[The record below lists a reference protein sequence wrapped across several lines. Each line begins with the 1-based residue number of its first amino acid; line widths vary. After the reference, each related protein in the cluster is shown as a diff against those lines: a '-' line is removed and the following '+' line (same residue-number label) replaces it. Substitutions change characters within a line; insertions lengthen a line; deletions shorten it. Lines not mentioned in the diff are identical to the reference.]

1 MRFVR
6 FVSNGKVLEGS
17 EEDGILVETEG
28 KSHIEAE
35 VVWLPPATPSKIIG
49 LVLNYRDHADE
60 LGLSISEEPVIFLK
74 PPSSLIGNFGD
85 IVYPSGVKYMHYEG
99 ELAVVIGKPARKVSS
114 KRTMDFVKGFTIAND
129 VTVRD
134 YISNTF
140 RPPLKAKG
148 FDTFCPVGPS
158 VVTPDEAGDI
168 SNLNIRT
175 RVNGEL
181 RQQGNTKNLIHPVP
195 KLIEFLSDFMT
206 LLPDDLIL
214 TGTPKG
220 ISPVHPGDK
229 IEIEIDNLGKLT
241 NTVVPELENAE

>member
-1 MRFVR
+1 
-6 FVSNGKVLEGS
+6 
-17 EEDGILVETEG
+17 
-28 KSHIEAE
+28 
-35 VVWLPPATPSKIIG
+35 
-49 LVLNYRDHADE
+49 
-60 LGLSISEEPVIFLK
+60 
-74 PPSSLIGNFGD
+74 
-85 IVYPSGVKYMHYEG
+85 
-99 ELAVVIGKPARKVSS
+99 
-114 KRTMDFVKGFTIAND
+114 MDFVKGFTIAND

-181 RQQGNTKNLIHPVP
+181 RQQGNTKNLIHSVP

-220 ISPVHPGDK
+220 ISPVHPGRQDR
-229 IEIEIDNLGKLT
+229 N
-241 NTVVPELENAE
+241 